1 MVDGKLQSDLD
12 ATAVLAHSVGMRLV
26 LLVGALTLACSSG
39 ADRVVPNSGPR
50 TENGQTGSTNYV
62 CTSADCAATA
72 QRTLDSL
79 TQSSSSPTFVGAS
92 CHPPDTGPAKL
103 DTRPTV
109 FCRCDQSDGGFF
121 LISDVSLGVD
131 CQVRGRGGF
140 CIFDDSDFSG
150 CDVTDPHSCDGV
162 CATLESRLASDAA
175 NNRSAEIRFSGCVSR
190 SSSSPS
196 SADARC
202 GIVLKV
208 DDQCFTNLQGGGAA
222 LETERVDCA
231 LSDEEILSGSARDG
245 GAAGAASDASPQP

>member
-1 MVDGKLQSDLD
+1 LQSDLD
-12 ATAVLAHSVGMRLV
+12 PPAVLAHIVGMRLA

-39 ADRVVPNSGPR
+39 ADRVVPSSGPR
-50 TENGQTGSTNYV
+50 NENGQTGSTGYV
-62 CTSADCAATA
+62 CTSADCAAAA

-121 LISDVSLGVD
+121 LLSDVSPGVG

-140 CIFDDSDFSG
+140 CIFDDNDFSG

-175 NNRSAEIRFSGCVSR
+175 ADHSAEIRFSGCVSS

-202 GIVLKV
+202 RLVLQV
-208 DDQCFTNLQGGGAA
+208 DDQCFTNLQGGGAV
-222 LETERVDCA
+222 LETEPVDCA
-231 LSDEEILSGSARDG
+231 LSDEEIVSPGSGIASDG
-245 GAAGAASDASPQP
+245 GAVGAASDASPQP